1 MWGRESLNSVGPWG
15 GRDAI
20 KRLKAMMGLTRGL
33 GAAVAVLAVWTA
45 APAAAQENLDK
56 GKTPAQ
62 LYASDCAICHKSPRG
77 LAKRVG
83 RYGLDNFLRAHY
95 TASRE
100 AAAAI
105 SAYLQKIDS
114 APPPR
119 HSRGTKRKAKASKPK
134 LPAHKPPEGKS
145 SETKSSETKPS
156 DTKPAESKPSQSK
169 AKATA
174 SEHEEAKTSAPKASG
189 AKPVE
194 HKPAA
199 SQPAEAK
206 AEAEKGDPPK
216 PAQDSNDSKDTKP
229 DKSD

>member
-1 MWGRESLNSVGPWG
+1 MWARESLNSVGPWG

-20 KRLKAMMGLTRGL
+20 KRLKVMMGLTRRVV
-33 GAAVAVLAVWTA
+33 AVAVLAVWA
-45 APAAAQENLDK
+45 AGPAAAQENLDK

-77 LAKRVG
+77 LAKGAG

-105 SAYLQKIDS
+105 SAYLQSIDRQPAS
-114 APPPR
+114 GR
-119 HSRGTKRKAKASKPK
+119 ERNSKRKAKVSKPK

-156 DTKPAESKPSQSK
+156 DTKPTESKPSQSK
-169 AKATA
+169 ANTA
-174 SEHEEAKTSAPKASG
+174 SEHEEAKTSAPKASET
-189 AKPVE
+189 KPVE
-194 HKPAA
+194 PKPSAA
-199 SQPAEAK
+199 QPAEAK
-206 AEAEKGDPPK
+206 AAEPKTEPPK
-216 PAQDSNDSKDTKP
+216 PAQDSKDAKP

>member
-1 MWGRESLNSVGPWG
+1 
-15 GRDAI
+15 
-20 KRLKAMMGLTRGL
+20 MMGLTRRL
-33 GAAVAVLAVWTA
+33 GAAVAVLAVWA
-45 APAAAQENLDK
+45 AGPAAAQENLDK

-77 LAKRVG
+77 LAKGVA

-105 SAYLQKIDS
+105 SAYLQSIDRQP
-114 APPPR
+114 APGR
-119 HSRGTKRKAKASKPK
+119 ERKSERNSKRKAKASTPK
-134 LPAHKPPEGKS
+134 LLPSKPPEGKS
-145 SETKSSETKPS
+145 SETKASETKTS

-194 HKPAA
+194 PKPAA

-206 AEAEKGDPPK
+206 AEAAKADPPK
-216 PAQDSNDSKDTKP
+216 PAQDSKGSKESKDAKP

>member
-1 MWGRESLNSVGPWG
+1 MWGRESLNSLGPWG

-20 KRLKAMMGLTRGL
+20 KRLKAMMGLTRRL
-33 GAAVAVLAVWTA
+33 GAAVAVLAVCA
-45 APAAAQENLDK
+45 AGPVAAQENLDK

-77 LAKRVG
+77 LAKGVA

-105 SAYLQKIDS
+105 SAYLQSIDRQPAS
-114 APPPR
+114 GR
-119 HSRGTKRKAKASKPK
+119 ERNSKRKAKASKPT
-134 LPAHKPPEGKS
+134 LPARKPPEGKS
-145 SETKSSETKPS
+145 SETKSSETKAS
-156 DTKPAESKPSQSK
+156 DTKPAESNPSQSNT
-169 AKATA
+169 KATA

-194 HKPAA
+194 PKPAA
-199 SQPAEAK
+199 SQPADAK
-206 AEAEKGDPPK
+206 AEAAKADPPK
-216 PAQDSNDSKDTKP
+216 PAQDSKDSKDTKP

>member
-1 MWGRESLNSVGPWG
+1 MWGRESLNSLGPWG

-20 KRLKAMMGLTRGL
+20 KRLKAMMGLTRRL
-33 GAAVAVLAVWTA
+33 GAAVAVLAVWA
-45 APAAAQENLDK
+45 AGPAAAQENLDK

-77 LAKRVG
+77 LAKGVA

-105 SAYLQKIDS
+105 SAYLQSIDRQPAS
-114 APPPR
+114 GR
-119 HSRGTKRKAKASKPK
+119 ERKSERNSKRKAKSSTPNVPPRKPV
-134 LPAHKPPEGKS
+134 EGKS
-145 SETKSSETKPS
+145 SETKAS

-189 AKPVE
+189 AKPNE

-199 SQPAEAK
+199 SQPADAK
-206 AEAEKGDPPK
+206 AEAAKADPPK
-216 PAQDSNDSKDTKP
+216 PAQDSKDSKDTKP